1 MDVTNV
7 NNTVQTTGTA
17 TTNNTATEK
26 TNAEKQT
33 QQNSGTGAGVK
44 NSNSAAVYEAG
55 DTKNQ
60 PGKYP
65 VDRKEVERLIKESE
79 NQTASFRRLLEGL
92 LQKQAKRNA
101 VASGKDAAVEY
112 DDLLNK
118 VYNGQNVM
126 VEVDE
131 ETRLQAKKD
140 IAEDGYYGV
149 KKTSERILDF
159 AKAISGGDPKKIA
172 TLRNAVEKGFKAVE
186 DMWGGKDKLPKIS
199 YDTYDAVMKGFDE
212 WEKGSNPAEP
222 IR

>member
-1 MDVTNV
+1 MEVNNI
-7 NNTVQTTGTA
+7 NNTVQTGGTVSA
-17 TTNNTATEK
+17 NNTTAADKST
-26 TNAEKQT
+26 TQAQT
-33 QQNSGTGAGVK
+33 QQNTGTTGTIK
-44 NSNSAAVYEAG
+44 NNAAVYESG
-55 DTKNQ
+55 ETKKPKDN
-60 PGKYP
+60 YP

-79 NQTASFRRLLEGL
+79 NQASSFRRLLEGL

-101 VASGKDAAVEY
+101 VASGRDAAVEY

-118 VYNGQNVM
+118 VYNGKDVM
-126 VEVDE
+126 VEIDE

-149 KKTSERILDF
+149 KKTSERILGF
-159 AKAISGGDPKKIA
+159 AKAISGGDPKKIE
-172 TLRNAVEKGFKAVE
+172 TLRNAVEKGFKEVE

-212 WEKGSNPAEP
+212 WENASKPTEP